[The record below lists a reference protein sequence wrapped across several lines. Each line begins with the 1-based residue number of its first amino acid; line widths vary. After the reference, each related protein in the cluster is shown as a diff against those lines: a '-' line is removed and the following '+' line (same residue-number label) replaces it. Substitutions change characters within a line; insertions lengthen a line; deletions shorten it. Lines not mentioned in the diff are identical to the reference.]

1 MNFFLS
7 NRLTYFFFALTV
19 LLNQYIIY
27 QGAGSLYFSD
37 LASLVFIFFICC
49 HYLIGKKNFS
59 LGYKL
64 PLKVFFTLLT
74 IYLISQL
81 YSDLYSAI
89 SLPNFIKG
97 LSRSI
102 FLALSAFFAFYILKD
117 IEPGK
122 ERFRTLIYLYL
133 FSYVIVFLF
142 QKNFYTIDV
151 NNPVNTIWKF
161 GIAIPVSFFL
171 ISLSSIAKNSFIL
184 FVTCFLVGILNII
197 LDARI
202 WGLIFLITS
211 FLIILLTFFRI
222 INVKRNI
229 YSFLTVNFLS
239 ISISLIFFFT
249 TLKFFL
255 PLMPKAAFVK
265 NSLQLSNGEI
275 NMIISSRSETFAA
288 FQPSTET
295 FFYGHGTWTPISSAI
310 AGPHSH
316 IMQAFFEHGFFAA
329 FFWIYIILIIIYLNW
344 LEFLKPTKDNY
355 LFYLFSFFLL
365 WDILFTPFAGNHRF
379 ISLFY
384 FSIIILYKRNVF
396 FK

>member
-117 IEPGK
+117 I
-122 ERFRTLIYLYL
+122 
-133 FSYVIVFLF
+133 
-142 QKNFYTIDV
+142 
-151 NNPVNTIWKF
+151 
-161 GIAIPVSFFL
+161 
-171 ISLSSIAKNSFIL
+171 
-184 FVTCFLVGILNII
+184 
-197 LDARI
+197 
-202 WGLIFLITS
+202 
-211 FLIILLTFFRI
+211 
-222 INVKRNI
+222 
-229 YSFLTVNFLS
+229 
-239 ISISLIFFFT
+239 
-249 TLKFFL
+249 
-255 PLMPKAAFVK
+255 
-265 NSLQLSNGEI
+265 
-275 NMIISSRSETFAA
+275 
-288 FQPSTET
+288 
-295 FFYGHGTWTPISSAI
+295 
-310 AGPHSH
+310 
-316 IMQAFFEHGFFAA
+316 
-329 FFWIYIILIIIYLNW
+329 
-344 LEFLKPTKDNY
+344 
-355 LFYLFSFFLL
+355 
-365 WDILFTPFAGNHRF
+365 
-379 ISLFY
+379 
-384 FSIIILYKRNVF
+384 
-396 FK
+396 

>member
-1 MNFFLS
+1 MNSFLS

-37 LASLVFIFFICC
+37 LASLIFIFFICC

-64 PLKVFFTLLT
+64 PLKLFFTLLT

-117 IEPGK
+117 IELGK

-142 QKNFYTIDV
+142 QKNTYTIDG

-171 ISLSSIAKNSFIL
+171 ISLSSITKNSFIL
-184 FVTCFLVGILNII
+184 FVACFLVGILNLI

-202 WGLIFLITS
+202 WGLIFLTTS
-211 FLIILLTFFRI
+211 FLIIFLTFVRI
-222 INVKRNI
+222 INIKRNI
-229 YSFLTVNFLS
+229 YSFLAVNFLS
-239 ISISLIFFFT
+239 ISISLIIFFT

-265 NSLQLSNGEI
+265 NSLQLSNGGI
-275 NMIISSRSETFAA
+275 NMIKSSRPEFFAA
-288 FQPSTET
+288 FQPSIET
-295 FFYGHGTWTPISSAI
+295 FFYGHGTWTPISSII

-316 IMQAFFEHGFFAA
+316 IMQAFFEYGFIASL
-329 FFWIYIILIIIYLNW
+329 FWVYIILIIIYLNW
-344 LEFLKPTKDNY
+344 LEFLKPTKNNY

-365 WDILFTPFAGNHRF
+365 WDILFSPFAGNHRF
-379 ISLFY
+379 ITLFY